1 MNPSVVNCLKARL
14 RSQGVFKSGIARI
27 APLPD
32 DETALYRS
40 WLAQGMNGGM
50 EYMANHSELR
60 RDPQLLLPGAVSL
73 ISCAFSY
80 YYPVNWGAD
89 GLRWARYS
97 LGRDYHEVVR
107 ERLSRVAEWLTEE
120 TGAECRVCVDTAP
133 LRERYWAV
141 QAGLGFIGLNDQLI
155 IPGAGSYFF
164 LGEILTTLPLEPDE
178 PCRLTCGSCRACHR
192 SCPGQALSL
201 AGIPVSN
208 PSPTSAPFLFLT
220 ELQRRIPPR
229 LRPLLDARKCLSYLT
244 IEHRGEFPS
253 GTRLGNH
260 IYGCDTCQEVCPH
273 NSNPPVTE
281 VPEFI
286 PRPEILALTRDD
298 ISAMTQ
304 ADFSR
309 IFTHSAIK
317 RTKLAGLQRNA
328 GFIKPSGDD

>member
-1 MNPSVVNCLKARL
+1 MIKLSIVHCLKSRL
-14 RSQGVFKSGIARI
+14 RSQGVFKSGIACI

-50 EYMANHSELR
+50 EYMANHPDIR

-80 YYPVNWGAD
+80 YYPLQWGAE

-107 ERLSRVAEWLTEE
+107 ERLSRVAEWITVE
-120 TGAECRVCVDTAP
+120 TGAQCRICVDTAP

-178 PCRLTCGSCRACHR
+178 PCKLTCGSCRACHR
-192 SCPGQALSL
+192 SCPGKALSL
-201 AGIPVSN
+201 TTLH
-208 PSPTSAPFLFLT
+208 PSDASGFPGAV
-220 ELQRRIPPR
+220 QNHA
-229 LRPLLDARKCLSYLT
+229 RPLLDARKCLSYLT
-244 IEHRGEFPS
+244 IEHRGEFPL
-253 GTRLGNH
+253 GTRLDNH
-260 IYGCDTCQEVCPH
+260 IYGCDVCQEVCPH

-281 VPEFI
+281 IPEFI
-286 PRPEILALTRDD
+286 PRPEILALTRAD
-298 ISAMTQ
+298 ISSMTQ
-304 ADFSR
+304 EDFSR

-317 RTKLAGLQRNA
+317 RTKLAGLRRNA
-328 GFIKPSGDD
+328 GGGEPFRND